1 MASVS
6 RRPRRRATVRGAG
19 YVTVVLALTSACAS
33 FFVLMGLTP
42 LRPDEQVVFWALAVN
57 GLLTLL
63 LVVETA
69 GEVWMLIRA
78 RRRGRAAARLHIRI
92 VALFSIVAVVPAI
105 LMAVV
110 ASVTLNRGLD
120 HWFSERTRA
129 IVDTSLS
136 IAQAYAEEHARTL
149 KADILGLKS
158 DFERAQ
164 PILAR
169 DPDQFQNFMN
179 SVAALRG
186 IPGVY
191 LLKPDGS
198 MIAQATFQFSSNF
211 PPPPVEAIKQAGSI
225 SDPVL
230 ISPGSTNVVGAVVR
244 LQNYKDVFL
253 YIARDIDPKVIRYIA
268 QTSASVDEYKNL
280 AATKLGVQIAFAM
293 LYLGLALVLLLS
305 AIWLGIGFANRLVAP
320 IRTLIDAADEI
331 GQGNLDVTVPFRS
344 ADGDL
349 GALGATFNTMTA
361 ELRSQRAELV
371 AASEQ
376 IDARRRFSEAVLAG
390 VSAGVIGTD
399 ARGVVTIANR
409 GALRLLGVAAGGIVG
424 RRIVEMAPELANAL
438 EAALA
443 DPVRREHRDQV
454 SLLRKGRDRTIN
466 VRVTTEDAGPEQRGY
481 VITLDDITDLVTAQR
496 SSAWADIARRIAHE
510 IKNPLTPI
518 QLSAERLKRRF
529 GRGITEGRDIFD
541 QCTDTIIR
549 QVGDIGRMVDE
560 FSSFARMPKPT
571 FEERDIGEAARE
583 AVFLQEVAHPEIDFV
598 MEFPNEPLTGRYDPR
613 LMSQALMNIV
623 KNATEAIAAVS
634 PDESIRPRITVRG
647 RIEGESNVIEVID
660 TGIGL
665 PAENRHRLLE
675 PYMTTREKGT
685 GLGLA
690 IVSKII
696 EEHHGQLELLDSP
709 DVEQGGRG
717 AMIRMT
723 LPRAPV
729 ADLARTRPF
738 PASADHPTGS
748 TDVPTASASEPTHP
762 SET

>member
-1 MASVS
+1 MSAAAEIPMPIHNERPS
-6 RRPRRRATVRGAG
+6 RRRMTMRGAG
-19 YVTVVLALTSACAS
+19 YVTVVLALSSACTT

-42 LRPDEQVVFWALAVN
+42 LQPNDSVVFWALAVN
-57 GLLTLL
+57 GFLTFL
-63 LVVETA
+63 LVAETA
-69 GEVWMLIRA
+69 AEVAMLIRA

-105 LMAVV
+105 LMAII

-149 KADILGLKS
+149 KVDILGLKG

-164 PILAR
+164 TLLAR
-169 DPDQFQNFMN
+169 DPDQFQSFMN
-179 SVAALRG
+179 SIAALRG

-191 LLKPDGS
+191 LVKPDGS
-198 MIAQATFQFSSNF
+198 MIAQATFQFSGNF
-211 PPPPVEAIKQAGSI
+211 PAPPQDAIKRATASGAE
-225 SDPVL
+225 PVL
-230 ISPGSTNVVGAVVR
+230 ISPGATNVVGAVVK
-244 LQNYKDVFL
+244 LENYKDVFL

-280 AATKLGVQIAFAM
+280 AATRLGVQIAFAV

-344 ADGDL
+344 SDGDL

-361 ELRSQRAELV
+361 ELRSQRSELV
-371 AASEQ
+371 SASEQ

-399 ARGVVTIANR
+399 ARGIVTIANR
-409 GALRLLGVAAGGIVG
+409 GAMRLLGAGAGSIVG
-424 RRIVEMAPELANAL
+424 RRIVDVAPELTASV
-438 EAALA
+438 EAALG
-443 DPVRREHRDQV
+443 DQIRIEHRDQV
-454 SLLRKGRDRTIN
+454 SLVRDGRERTIN
-466 VRVTTEDAGPEQRGY
+466 VRVTTEEAGPEQRGY
-481 VITLDDITDLVTAQR
+481 VITLDDITDLVAAQR

-529 GRGITEGRDIFD
+529 GKLVGEGQGRDVFD

-571 FEERDIGEAARE
+571 FEERNIGEAARE
-583 AVFLQEVAHPEIDFV
+583 AVFLMEVAHPDIAFV
-598 MEFPNEPLTGRYDPR
+598 TELPEDPMMGRFDPR
-613 LMSQALMNIV
+613 LMSQALTNIV
-623 KNATEAIAAVS
+623 KNATEAISAV
-634 PDESIRPRITVRG
+634 PPEENTAPTITVRG
-647 RIEGESNVIEVID
+647 RVEGDMNVVEVID

-665 PAENRHRLLE
+665 PVENRHRLLE

-690 IVSKII
+690 IVGKII
-696 EEHHGQLELLDSP
+696 EEHHGRLELLDSP
-709 DVEQGGRG
+709 EVERGGRG
-717 AMIRMT
+717 AMIRIT
-723 LPRAPV
+723 LPRVLPGALPAQQPV
-729 ADLARTRPF
+729 PP
-738 PASADHPTGS
+738 PAVAQ
-748 TDVPTASASEPTHP
+748 TDS
-762 SET
+762 